1 MRKKSLSRLCLQ
13 LGMLLAFV
21 QQSFAGIIVND
32 TIQSEILGQAMPIT
46 VYLPKEFKQNP
57 ERHFP
62 VLYLL
67 HGLTDNERAW
77 MDKGQMDRVADEL
90 ISSGEAQQ
98 MVIVMPCAG
107 GADIRN
113 VWNGYFNME
122 GWNYED
128 YFFNELLPSVEQ
140 KYRAGGKREQRA
152 VAGLSMGGGGSVNYA
167 MRHPE
172 KFCACYAM
180 SAWLE
185 SNSFL
190 RASDKRA
197 TDKFS
202 LLVEAVDKLAAV
214 KLLDA
219 MSNEDLN
226 TLRTVAWFIDCG
238 DDDFLLEQSETL
250 HMKMRHLRIPAQFRV
265 RNGDHN
271 WEYWHNALR
280 LCLPYVSRQFREA
293 NHISRRNS

>member
-1 MRKKSLSRLCLQ
+1 MRKKSLSRLCLK

-219 MSNEDLN
+219 MSKEDLN

-280 LCLPYVSRQFREA
+280 LCLPFVSRQFR
-293 NHISRRNS
+293 

>member
-1 MRKKSLSRLCLQ
+1 MRNTTFRRLCLL
-13 LGMLLAFV
+13 LGMLLVFV

-90 ISSGEAQQ
+90 MASGEAEP

-128 YFFNELLPSVEQ
+128 YFFKELLPSVEQ

-219 MSNEDLN
+219 MSKEDLN

-238 DDDFLLEQSETL
+238 DDDFLLEQSENL
-250 HMKMRHLRIPAQFRV
+250 HMKLRHLRIPAQFRV

-280 LCLPYVSRQFREA
+280 LCLPFVSRNFKD
-293 NHISRRNS
+293 

>member
-1 MRKKSLSRLCLQ
+1 MNPMFPHLLKRVLVLC
-13 LGMLLAFV
+13 GLLLV
-21 QQSFAGIIVND
+21 GIQSQAGIIVND
-32 TIQSEILGQAMPIT
+32 TIQSEILGEAMPIT

-90 ISSGEAQQ
+90 MASGESEQ

-128 YFFNELLPSVEQ
+128 FFFQELLPSVEQ

-167 MRHPE
+167 MRHPDM
-172 KFCACYAM
+172 FCACYAM

-185 SNSFL
+185 SNNFL

-214 KLLDA
+214 KLLEA
-219 MSNEDLN
+219 MSQENIN
-226 TLRTVAWFIDCG
+226 TLRSVAWFIDCG
-238 DDDFLLEQSETL
+238 DDDFLLEQSENL

-280 LCLPYVSRQFREA
+280 LCLPFVSRQFK
-293 NHISRRNS
+293 

>member
-1 MRKKSLSRLCLQ
+1 MRNTTFRRLCLL
-13 LGMLLAFV
+13 LGLLLVFV

-67 HGLTDNERAW
+67 HGLTYNERAW

-90 ISSGEAQQ
+90 MASGEAEP

-107 GADIRN
+107 GADVRN

-128 YFFNELLPSVEQ
+128 YFFKELLPSVEQ

-167 MRHPE
+167 MRRPDL
-172 KFCACYAM
+172 FCAGYAM

-185 SNSFL
+185 SNNFL

-219 MSNEDLN
+219 MSKEDLN

-238 DDDFLLEQSETL
+238 DDDFLLEQSENL
-250 HMKMRHLRIPAQFRV
+250 HMKLRHLRSPAQFRV

-280 LCLPYVSRQFREA
+280 LCLPFVSRNFKD
-293 NHISRRNS
+293 

>member
-219 MSNEDLN
+219 MSKEDLN

-280 LCLPYVSRQFREA
+280 LCLPFVSRQFR
-293 NHISRRNS
+293 

>member
-1 MRKKSLSRLCLQ
+1 MLPHLLKRILILC
-13 LGMLLAFV
+13 GLLLV
-21 QQSFAGIIVND
+21 GIQSQAGIIVND
-32 TIQSEILGQAMPIT
+32 TIQSEILSQAMPIT

-90 ISSGEAQQ
+90 MASGEAED

-107 GADIRN
+107 GADVRN
-113 VWNGYFNME
+113 IWNGYFNME

-128 YFFNELLPSVEQ
+128 YFFKELLPSVE
-140 KYRAGGKREQRA
+140 KEYRAGGKRELRA

-167 MRHPE
+167 MRHPDM
-172 KFCACYAM
+172 FCACYAM

-185 SNSFL
+185 SNNFL

-219 MSNEDLN
+219 MSQEDLN

-238 DDDFLLEQSETL
+238 DDDFLLEQSENL
-250 HMKMRHLRIPAQFRV
+250 HIKMRHRRIPTQFRV

-280 LCLPYVSRQFREA
+280 LCLPFVSRQFK
-293 NHISRRNS
+293 

>member
-1 MRKKSLSRLCLQ
+1 MRNTTFRRLCL
-13 LGMLLAFV
+13 LFGMLVVFV

-90 ISSGEAQQ
+90 MASGEAEP

-128 YFFNELLPSVEQ
+128 YFFKELLPSVEQ

-167 MRHPE
+167 LRHPDM
-172 KFCACYAM
+172 FCACYAM

-185 SNSFL
+185 SNNFL

-219 MSNEDLN
+219 MSKEDLN
-226 TLRTVAWFIDCG
+226 TLRTVAWFIDWG
-238 DDDFLLEQSETL
+238 DDDFLLEQSENL
-250 HMKMRHLRIPAQFRV
+250 HMKLRHLRIPAQFRV

-280 LCLPYVSRQFREA
+280 LCLPFVSRNFKD
-293 NHISRRNS
+293 

>member
-214 KLLDA
+214 KLLDV
-219 MSNEDLN
+219 MSKEDLN

-280 LCLPYVSRQFREA
+280 LCLPFVSRQFR
-293 NHISRRNS
+293 

>member
-1 MRKKSLSRLCLQ
+1 MRKKSLSRLCLK

-90 ISSGEAQQ
+90 ISSDEAQQ

-113 VWNGYFNME
+113 VWNGYFNMK

-219 MSNEDLN
+219 MSKEDLN

-280 LCLPYVSRQFREA
+280 LCLPFVSRQFR
-293 NHISRRNS
+293 

>member
-67 HGLTDNERAW
+67 HGLTDNECAW

-219 MSNEDLN
+219 MSKEDLN

-280 LCLPYVSRQFREA
+280 LCLPFVSRQFR
-293 NHISRRNS
+293 

>member
-67 HGLTDNERAW
+67 HGLTDKERAW

-250 HMKMRHLRIPAQFRV
+250 HMKLRHLRIPAQFRV

-280 LCLPYVSRQFREA
+280 LCLPFVSRQFR
-293 NHISRRNS
+293 

>member
-1 MRKKSLSRLCLQ
+1 MITTFLKRISLCL
-13 LGMLLAFV
+13 GFLLFCT
-21 QQSFAGIIVND
+21 QQSTAGIIIND
-32 TIQSEILGQAMPIT
+32 TIQSDVLGQAMPFT

-57 ERHFP
+57 EEHYP
-62 VLYLL
+62 ILYLL
-67 HGLTDNERAW
+67 HGLSDNERAW
-77 MDKGQMDRVADEL
+77 MDKGQMDSVADEL
-90 ISSGEAQQ
+90 MNSNEADK

-128 YFFNELLPSVEQ
+128 YFFKELLPTVEQ

-152 VAGLSMGGGGSVNYA
+152 IAGLSMGGGGSVNYA
-167 MRHPE
+167 LRHPE
-172 KFCACYAM
+172 MFSACYAM
-180 SAWLE
+180 SAWLG
-185 SNSFL
+185 SNNLL
-190 RASDKRA
+190 RPSGKRA

-202 LLVEAVDKLAAV
+202 LLVEAVDNLAAV
-214 KLLDA
+214 KLLEN
-219 MSNEDLN
+219 MSQEELQ

-238 DDDFLLEQSETL
+238 DDDFLLEQSEL
-250 HMKMRHLRIPAQFRV
+250 FHIKMRHLRIPAQFRV

-280 LCLPYVSRQFREA
+280 LCLPFVSRNFKD
-293 NHISRRNS
+293 

>member
-1 MRKKSLSRLCLQ
+1 MRNTTFRRLCLL
-13 LGMLLAFV
+13 LGMLLVFV

-90 ISSGEAQQ
+90 MASGEAED

-107 GADIRN
+107 GADVRN
-113 VWNGYFNME
+113 IWNGYFNME

-128 YFFNELLPSVEQ
+128 YFFKELLPSVE
-140 KYRAGGKREQRA
+140 KEYRAGGKRELRA

-167 MRHPE
+167 MRHPDM
-172 KFCACYAM
+172 FCACYAM

-185 SNSFL
+185 SNNFL

-219 MSNEDLN
+219 MSKEDLN

-238 DDDFLLEQSETL
+238 DDDFLLEQSENL
-250 HMKMRHLRIPAQFRV
+250 HMKLRHLRISAQFRV

-280 LCLPYVSRQFREA
+280 LCLPFVSRNFKD
-293 NHISRRNS
+293 

>member
-1 MRKKSLSRLCLQ
+1 MLPHLLKRILILC
-13 LGMLLAFV
+13 GLLLV
-21 QQSFAGIIVND
+21 GIQSQAGIIVND

-90 ISSGEAQQ
+90 MASGEAED

-107 GADIRN
+107 GADVRN
-113 VWNGYFNME
+113 IWNGYFNME

-128 YFFNELLPSVEQ
+128 YFFKELLPSVE
-140 KYRAGGKREQRA
+140 KEYRAGGKRELRA

-167 MRHPE
+167 MRHPDM
-172 KFCACYAM
+172 FCACYAM

-185 SNSFL
+185 SNNFL
-190 RASDKRA
+190 RASNKRA

-219 MSNEDLN
+219 MSQEDLN

-238 DDDFLLEQSETL
+238 DDDFLLEQSENL
-250 HMKMRHLRIPAQFRV
+250 HMKMRYRRIPTQFRV

-280 LCLPYVSRQFREA
+280 LCLPFVSRQFK
-293 NHISRRNS
+293 

>member
-280 LCLPYVSRQFREA
+280 LCLPYVSRQFR
-293 NHISRRNS
+293 

>member
-1 MRKKSLSRLCLQ
+1 MRKKSLSRLCLK

-280 LCLPYVSRQFREA
+280 LCLPFVSRQFR
-293 NHISRRNS
+293 